1 LIVAL
6 AVAACALAGCGQTT
20 SQQVQAKVQQF
31 ATAVREHD
39 AATMCDQVLAP
50 NLLAH
55 FGVGLRCPQA
65 MRIYFGNVR
74 DPNLAVGRVV
84 IEDGGRKAEAITL
97 STAHHQIGAL
107 TAVELVN
114 TSGGWRVSGL
124 GSPLVP
130 GLKKKPS

>member
-1 LIVAL
+1 VIVVL

-31 ATAVREHD
+31 ATAVKDHD
-39 AATMCDQVLAP
+39 AKTLCDQVLAP

-55 FGVGLRCPQA
+55 FGVGLRCTQA
-65 MRIYFGNVR
+65 MKIFVGSVR

-84 IEDGGRKAEAITL
+84 VQDGGRRAEAITL
-97 STAHHQIGAL
+97 STAKHQIGSL
-107 TAVELVN
+107 SAVELVN

-130 GLKKKPS
+130 GLKKKAS